1 MLNNRRKSILD
12 HINKIDSKLFSI
24 HASSEL
30 YTTMMGEINFDEEAV
45 ESKSEESE
53 QEPDDNVQDVAF
65 STTFVSC
72 LNKFLFAAC
81 FEWSTSQRFKNK
93 IQKKLFVVF
102 NGDAR

>member
-1 MLNNRRKSILD
+1 MLNTRRKSILEL
-12 HINKIDSKLFSI
+12 INKIDNKLFSM
-24 HASSEL
+24 HTPSEL
-30 YTTMMGEINFDEEAV
+30 YTTTLGDINFDEEAV
-45 ESKSEESE
+45 ENKSEESE

-81 FEWSTSQRFKNK
+81 LEWSTSQRFKNK